1 MKGWRPQLAQ
11 KLPFYYGWIV
21 FGASIMA
28 SWSARPLMS
37 IATLTV
43 FVVPMTM
50 QFGWSR
56 GLFSGAVSLGGVFA
70 MAISPLVGRILDR
83 HGSGATVA
91 VSSAV
96 IGLCSFGLAAVTQA
110 WTFYALY
117 VPARMFFASPLELG
131 TSLALTNWFI
141 RRRSFALAL
150 LSIGQGAGL
159 ALMPLAAQFMISG
172 WGWRAAWIA
181 MGTYTLTV
189 GVLPALV
196 FMVRRPEDIGLEP
209 DPPRGVNRDTRHP
222 QYLHEPDNLAVAGR
236 REVHFTLGEA
246 VRTPTFWV
254 LSIFSVAGF
263 LIQSGVSLHQVP
275 HFIGQGLAPSQAVFT
290 ASNFAL
296 SQVFGGLIWSA
307 LSTRIPV
314 RFLLAG
320 AGVTAGVGAIGTS
333 FSSSLSWG
341 IASSLALGVGVGG
354 LHLLLRLAWADY
366 YGRRHLG
373 SIRGVAHSAQI
384 GGQVLGPILAGF
396 LFDATRSYRVP
407 FTLFTAL
414 IWAASLLVLAAAPPR
429 PPARPTAGLESRI

>member
-1 MKGWRPQLAQ
+1 MNDWRHRLAQ
-11 KLPFYYGWIV
+11 KLPFYYGWTV
-21 FGASIMA
+21 FGASMLA

-43 FVVPMTM
+43 FVVPMTV

-56 GLFSGAVSLGGVFA
+56 GLFSGAVSLGGLFA

-83 HGSGATVA
+83 HGSGATIA
-91 VSSAV
+91 ASSAV
-96 IGLCSFGLAAVTQA
+96 IGLCSLGLASVSQA
-110 WTFYALY
+110 WSFYALY
-117 VPARMFFASPLELG
+117 VPARMFFAGPLELG
-131 TSLALTNWFI
+131 PSLAVSNWFI

-159 ALMPLAAQFMISG
+159 AVMPLAAQFLISG
-172 WGWRAAWIA
+172 WGWRSAWIA
-181 MGTYTLTV
+181 MGTYTLAI

-209 DPPRGVNRDTRHP
+209 DPPRGANRKTQYPQHP
-222 QYLHEPDNLAVAGR
+222 YQPDNSAVASR
-236 REVHFTLGEA
+236 QEVHFTLDEA

-263 LIQSGVSLHQVP
+263 IIQSGVSLHQVP

-296 SQVFGGLIWSA
+296 SQVLGGIIWSA
-307 LSTRIPV
+307 LATRIPV
-314 RFLLAG
+314 RYLLAG
-320 AGVTAGVGAIGTS
+320 TGVTAGVGAIGTS

-341 IASSLALGVGVGG
+341 IAASLALGVGVGG

-396 LFDATRSYRVP
+396 MFDATRSYRAP

-429 PPARPTAGLESRI
+429 PPPRPTAGLESGV

>member
-1 MKGWRPQLAQ
+1 M
-11 KLPFYYGWIV
+11 
-21 FGASIMA
+21 
-28 SWSARPLMS
+28 
-37 IATLTV
+37 
-43 FVVPMTM
+43 
-50 QFGWSR
+50 
-56 GLFSGAVSLGGVFA
+56 FSGAVSLGGVFA
-70 MAISPLVGRILDR
+70 IAISPLVGRILDR
-83 HGSGATVA
+83 HGSGAVIA
-91 VSSAV
+91 ASSAV
-96 IGLCSFGLAAVTQA
+96 IGLCSIGLAVVSQA

-131 TSLALTNWFI
+131 TSLAVSNWFI

-150 LSIGQGAGL
+150 LSVGQGAGL
-159 ALMPLAAQFMISG
+159 ALMPLAAQFLISG
-172 WGWRAAWIA
+172 WGWPTAWIA
-181 MGTYTLTV
+181 MGTYTLAV

-209 DPPRGVNRDTRHP
+209 DPPRDANRET
-222 QYLHEPDNLAVAGR
+222 QYSRYLQKPDNPPDDPAVAGR
-236 REVHFTLGEA
+236 QEVHFTLGEA
-246 VRTPTFWV
+246 VRTTTFWM
-254 LSIFSVAGF
+254 LAIFSVAGF
-263 LIQSGVSLHQVP
+263 IIQSGVSLHQVP

-296 SQVFGGLIWSA
+296 SQVIGGLIWSA

-314 RFLLAG
+314 RYLLAG

-341 IASSLALGVGVGG
+341 IAASLALGVGVGG

-396 LFDATRSYRVP
+396 MFDATRSYRLP

-429 PPARPTAGLESRI
+429 PPLRPTAEPEPSAGTRSD